1 MPTTGKPSAG
11 SPSPVPTSAAS
22 PDPQNS
28 TPAAPSPPR
37 RSDPTTATSLTT
49 TSAAR
54 SRGDEDSGTRPR
66 AHSSGSNCV
75 PTGQPVASGHYEH
88 TPILGRPRRSAAS
101 SCPLR
106 RETFGG
112 GTHTRRAHF
121 VHGGHRDSRCDRR
134 RLPDPARTNPIMP
147 TGSHQQEGRG
157 GVLVVGFLFGWLLL
171 PFRLVRRSH
180 SKREALQK
188 QQLATM
194 QAMLIQQQ
202 QLQAR
207 A

>member
-1 MPTTGKPSAG
+1 
-11 SPSPVPTSAAS
+11 
-22 PDPQNS
+22 
-28 TPAAPSPPR
+28 
-37 RSDPTTATSLTT
+37 
-49 TSAAR
+49 
-54 SRGDEDSGTRPR
+54 
-66 AHSSGSNCV
+66 
-75 PTGQPVASGHYEH
+75 
-88 TPILGRPRRSAAS
+88 
-101 SCPLR
+101 
-106 RETFGG
+106 
-112 GTHTRRAHF
+112 
-121 VHGGHRDSRCDRR
+121 
-134 RLPDPARTNPIMP
+134 MP